1 MSTDLK
7 GRFANY
13 LTKKRLNSYWS
24 TRINKALLKYGFEN
38 FSISILELDKDIRNK
53 SSAFWRERED
63 FCIKVF
69 KPQYNK
75 YISFFNMD
83 REITE
88 NKIIKINTEIPIVVR
103 NLLNKSLDTQDLDYN
118 LIFFK
123 FYKMKRFYCFVACT
137 SKVWLKPIRQG
148 DFK

>member
-1 MSTDLK
+1 
-7 GRFANY
+7 
-13 LTKKRLNSYWS
+13 
-24 TRINKALLKYGFEN
+24 
-38 FSISILELDKDIRNK
+38 
-53 SSAFWRERED
+53 
-63 FCIKVF
+63 
-69 KPQYNK
+69 
-75 YISFFNMD
+75 MD

-137 SKVWLKPIRQG
+137 SKV
-148 DFK
+148 